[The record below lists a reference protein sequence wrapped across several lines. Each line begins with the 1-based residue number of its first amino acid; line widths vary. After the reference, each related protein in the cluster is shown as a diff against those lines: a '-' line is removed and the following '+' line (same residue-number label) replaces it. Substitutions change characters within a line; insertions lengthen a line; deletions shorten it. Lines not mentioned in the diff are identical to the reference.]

1 MAITIKV
8 NKPEKQPEQIKI
20 KVGEQKKDKPTQL
33 SVVLQARRTLDGNVM
48 IFDHKDI
55 DIVVM
60 PGKKKIISFA
70 KDIYGDA
77 VYEAQDRLFKYL
89 ARKGVVGHESVQGGN
104 IYSSMEAK
112 ILESKDYNS
121 VQIALF
127 SIGKFME
134 EEKPYFEF
142 EKTYDEEFEKRLSD
156 PGPED
161 STDFDP
167 EKYHGAEKGSIRPGV
182 RPFGIAN
189 IYRL

>member
-33 SVVLQARRTLDGNVM
+33 SVVLQARRALDGNVM

-70 KDIYGDA
+70 KEVYGDA
-77 VYEAQDRLFKYL
+77 VYEAQDRLFKFL
-89 ARKGVVGHESVQGGN
+89 ARKGVVGHETIQGGN

-112 ILESKDYNS
+112 ILESKDYNP

-134 EEKPYFEF
+134 QEKPYFEF
-142 EKTYDEEFEKRLSD
+142 EKSFDEEFEKRLAD

-167 EKYHGAEKGSIRPGV
+167 EKYHDAEKGSIRPGI

>member
-8 NKPEKQPEQIKI
+8 NKPEKKPEQIKI

-70 KDIYGDA
+70 KEVYGDA
-77 VYEAQDRLFKYL
+77 VYEAQDRLFKFL
-89 ARKGVVGHESVQGGN
+89 ARKGVVGHETIQGGN

-142 EKTYDEEFEKRLSD
+142 EKSFDEEFEKRLAD
-156 PGPED
+156 PGPEE

-167 EKYHGAEKGSIRPGV
+167 EKYHDAEKGSIRPGI
-182 RPFGIAN
+182 RSFGIAN

>member
-33 SVVLQARRTLDGNVM
+33 SVVLQARRTLDGNGM

-70 KDIYGDA
+70 KEVYGDA
-77 VYEAQDRLFKYL
+77 VYEAQDRLFKFL
-89 ARKGVVGHESVQGGN
+89 ARKGVVGHETIQGGN

-112 ILESKDYNS
+112 ILESKDYNP

-134 EEKPYFEF
+134 QEKPYFEF
-142 EKTYDEEFEKRLSD
+142 EKSFDEEFEKRLAD

-167 EKYHGAEKGSIRPGV
+167 EKYHDAEKGSIRPGI

>member
-8 NKPEKQPEQIKI
+8 NQPDKQPDQIKI

-60 PGKKKIISFA
+60 PAQKKVVTFA
-70 KDIYGDA
+70 KEIYGDH
-77 VYEAQDRLFKYL
+77 VYEAQERLFKFL
-89 ARKGVVGHESVQGGN
+89 TTKGVVGPDSIQGGN
-104 IYSSMEAK
+104 IYSSIEAK
-112 ILESKDYNS
+112 ILESEDYNS
-121 VQIALF
+121 VQITLF
-127 SIGKFME
+127 SIGKFIE

-142 EKTYDEEFEKRLSD
+142 EKAYDEEFEKRLAD

-167 EKYHGAEKGSIRPGV
+167 EKYHDPDKGAIRPGI